1 MIGSPKA
8 KGMCSCD
15 IWVNEESSKDNEEL
29 WEMGLQWVLSEMLR
43 NLDFD
48 LPNSEHWHEKMFF

>member
-15 IWVNEESSKDNEEL
+15 IWVNEESSKDNEE
-29 WEMGLQWVLSEMLR
+29 MGLQWILYEMLR

-48 LPNSEHWHEKMFF
+48 LQNSEHWHEKMFF